1 MRRVPGK
8 FVMRWLASAALA
20 LAALMAAMPASAQAP
35 APSKAAE
42 QLRTEIALQF
52 GAEEQL
58 DAALKKAYGV
68 ELTEEKAAV
77 SRRALRALLFNDAT
91 ADYIAKS
98 LTPDR
103 VPLSRQDVLPVVMEG
118 ILELQVKGLRRLAPN
133 RQAQLVSHLVDM
145 ARALPHSACKA
156 LLLGQMATT
165 EAADLERRFIAS
177 LPLSRFEG
185 VVTVYREATEAE
197 LAGYPDA
204 RTVNAQQARLAQKA
218 YDEAIGKRV
227 RAQAPR
233 KAIARVNA
241 DTASAPA
248 DEVCA
253 VLTASVHAML
263 DMPEPYKS
271 WQLSRFVQAM
281 Q

>member
-1 MRRVPGK
+1 MPGK